1 MILSRY
7 YRSVYMDKETHNQ
20 NFLHCDKVD
29 KDALRD
35 AMNNVLGEADRKG
48 DSWQH
53 INEVI
58 ESSYKT
64 YPRLKEYEAERF
76 KKSLP
81 KR

>member
-1 MILSRY
+1 
-7 YRSVYMDKETHNQ
+7 MDKETCNQ
-20 NFLHCDKVD
+20 NFIHWDKVD

-35 AMNNVLGEADRKG
+35 AMNNVLGQAARKG

-58 ESSYKT
+58 ESSNKT